1 MKCLKIV
8 MRTLLHSV
16 LALFPILGAN
26 QAASAHLEY
35 TIYVDTSHDANIGSG
50 MIGAD
55 CDEADRNT
63 R

>member
-1 MKCLKIV
+1 

-16 LALFPILGAN
+16 LVLFPILGAN

-55 CDEADRNT
+55 CDEADRNA